1 MKMRNILF
9 MLIVTLGIC
18 SCRGGGA
25 DRSAALQDIRLIP
38 VLKDHYF
45 SYVDLKGQ
53 PAFEETFQEADWF
66 SDGLALVKKRKTG
79 KWAYINDK
87 GETVIDASKYD
98 VDGGVTGFWEGV
110 AWAKGRTIGAPY
122 VAIGTKGEEL
132 FEAPGIPQTFF
143 CNGTAWIR
151 KERYSR
157 ECSLVDKTGKV
168 VAEFGTK
175 ALPEEGRVRILPVL
189 CDRICVQK
197 GDAWRARYG
206 AVDMAGNLKVGYL
219 YKTELLFD
227 RGGQAVAENEEGKY
241 GVIDIDGKVVVPFEY
256 EKIEKD
262 GDLYKVHAGKETGWC
277 NRNGKMVIA
286 LREGIRSGTYF
297 AWNDQACNAG
307 YFIDR
312 KGNQTAVS
320 ETIARYP
327 VSPVIGN
334 EVMVVAGRLLVDKKG
349 QTLTKGEIYLG
360 NETMRSD
367 QAYAFHTGLPY
378 VKGLQVWSRW

>member
-1 MKMRNILF
+1 MKTCYLLMIMALVVV
-9 MLIVTLGIC
+9 IGAC
-18 SCRGGGA
+18 GDGA

-38 VLKDHYF
+38 VLKNHYF
-45 SYVDLKGQ
+45 SYVNLKGE

-66 SDGLALVKKRKTG
+66 SDGLALVKKRGTG
-79 KWAYINDK
+79 KWVYINDK

-110 AWAKGRTIGAPY
+110 AWAKGGTIGAPY

-132 FEAPGIPQTFF
+132 FEAPGIPRTFF
-143 CNGTAWIR
+143 CNGTAWIQ

-157 ECSLVDKTGKV
+157 EYCLVDKNGKV
-168 VAEFGTK
+168 VAEFGTNP
-175 ALPEEGRVRILPVL
+175 LPEEGQVRILPVF

-206 AVDMAGNLKVGYL
+206 AVDMAGDLKVDYL
-219 YKTELLFD
+219 YKSELLFD
-227 RGGQAVAENEEGKY
+227 KGGQAVAENEEGKY
-241 GVIDIDGKVVVPFEY
+241 GVIDMNGKVVVPFEY

-262 GDLYKVHAGKETGWC
+262 GDLYKVRTGKETGWC
-277 NRNGKMVIA
+277 DRSGKMVIA

-297 AWNDQACNAG
+297 AWNDQACNSG

-312 KGNQTAVS
+312 KGNQTAIS
-320 ETIARYP
+320 EAIASYS

-334 EVMVVAGRLLVDKKG
+334 EVMVVSGQLLVDKKG
-349 QTLTKGEIYLG
+349 QTLCRGEIYLSYM
-360 NETMRSD
+360 TMRSD

-378 VKGLQVWSRW
+378 VKGLQIWSRW